1 MTLPKVLIVG
11 AGGIGTIN
19 ALALDLN
26 GKADATLVVRSDY
39 NLVKEKGYEI
49 NSSMYGN
56 FHNWRPNH
64 FVPSIDVAAKEHGP
78 FDFIMVTTK
87 NIPDGPSSCESI
99 IESAVTPGFTTIVLM
114 QNGIDIEVPM
124 KKAFPNNVVLSGVI
138 YIGSSNENGVV
149 TAKGTDTIR
158 IGSFNDNPKEFA
170 AMEKFAEIYQIEG
183 KNTVVVDHECRKAR
197 WEKLVYNVSFN
208 PLTAI
213 VNMDVNR
220 CQIHGANETL
230 IRPAMRELIA
240 IAKSD
245 GYDIPEKTMEF
256 FIHIGDGFFYC
267 PSMCIDTRK
276 KQLMEI
282 EVILGNPL
290 KVAEKNGVDAPILN
304 TFYNL
309 LKLKQMQLKE
319 DKGLVKIDKEDYVGN
334 NSDEYPSIFIEKNNL
349 K

>member
-1 MTLPKVLIVG
+1 MARPKVLIVG

-26 GKADATLVVRSDY
+26 GKADTTLVVRSDY
-39 NLVKEKGYEI
+39 ELVKEKGYEI
-49 NSSMYGN
+49 NTSMYGN
-56 FHNWRPNH
+56 FHNWRPKH
-64 FVPSIDVAAKEHGP
+64 FVPSIEVAAKEHGP

-87 NIPDGPSSCESI
+87 NIPDGPTTCESI
-99 IESAVTPGFTTIVLM
+99 VAPAVTPGLTTIILM
-114 QNGIDIEVPM
+114 QNGIDIEIPM
-124 KKAFPNNVVLSGVI
+124 KKAFPDNIVLSGVI
-138 YIGSSNENGVV
+138 YIGSSNTNGILK
-149 TAKGTDTIR
+149 AQGADTIR
-158 IGSFNDNPKEFA
+158 IGSFDDNPQEFA

-183 KNTVVVDHECRKAR
+183 KNSVVIDHDCRKAR

-220 CQIHGANETL
+220 CQIHGANDSL
-230 IRPAMRELIA
+230 IRPAMRELLA

-245 GYDIPEKTMEF
+245 GHEISESKMDF

-276 KQLMEI
+276 NQFMEI

-290 KVAEKNGVDAPILN
+290 KVAEKNGVDAPILR
-304 TFYNL
+304 TFYNI

-319 DKGLVKIDKEDYVGN
+319 DKGIIKIDKADYQDN
-334 NSDEYPSIFIEKNNL
+334 NSDEYPAIFLEKN